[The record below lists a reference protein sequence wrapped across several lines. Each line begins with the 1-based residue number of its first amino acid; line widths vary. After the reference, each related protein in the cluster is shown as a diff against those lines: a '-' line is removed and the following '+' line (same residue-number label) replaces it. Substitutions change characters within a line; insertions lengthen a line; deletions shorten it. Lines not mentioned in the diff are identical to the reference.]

1 MRRLFHKH
9 LALVALIAAFLAV
22 AFGLLFRALSSRGD
36 SLAQNGEW
44 LEDSSIETR
53 YAPMA
58 RLLNEADYEFLAKLP
73 GYKPSIGRELRAE
86 RRKVF
91 TGYLRILV
99 SDFNSLLDL
108 AKLMLVNS
116 AEDQP
121 EFATSLF
128 REQLR
133 FYFLI
138 CAVYCKATLPGF
150 SLGQAQLDELV
161 GSIGRIHG
169 RLRLAAAAG

>member
-1 MRRLFHKH
+1 MILP
-9 LALVALIAAFLAV
+9 LVAMAAGFLAV

-36 SLAQNGEW
+36 SPAQDREW
-44 LEDSSIETR
+44 LEDSGIEAR

-58 RLLNEADYEFLAKLP
+58 RLLNQADYDFLAKLP
-73 GYKPSIGRELRAE
+73 GYEPSIGRELRAE

-99 SDFNSLLDL
+99 SDFNNLLDL

-121 EFATSLF
+121 EFAKSLL
-128 REQLR
+128 REQFR

-161 GSIGRIHG
+161 GSVGRMHG
-169 RLRLAAAAG
+169 RLRLAAAAA